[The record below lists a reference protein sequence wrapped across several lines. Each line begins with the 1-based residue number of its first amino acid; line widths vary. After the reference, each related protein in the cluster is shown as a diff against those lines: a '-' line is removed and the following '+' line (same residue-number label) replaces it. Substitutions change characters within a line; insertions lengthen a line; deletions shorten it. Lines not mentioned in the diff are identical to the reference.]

1 MNKGFKRSTIG
12 IIVGTPSLFPLGLV
26 IERHFEKTETWENV
40 MFLGGCGGWGVGEG
54 GVGDFKKWKDD
65 LRWGRGITVI
75 TIIYVSSYRK
85 NIVGI

>member
-40 MFLGGCGGWGVGEG
+40 MFLGGCGGWGVGLGTLKNGWTTYG
-54 GVGDFKKWKDD
+54 GGGE
-65 LRWGRGITVI
+65 LL
-75 TIIYVSSYRK
+75 
-85 NIVGI
+85 

>member
-40 MFLGGCGGWGVGEG
+40 MFLGGCGDGVGGGVEGGGGWGLSKM
-54 GVGDFKKWKDD
+54 D
-65 LRWGRGITVI
+65 GRLTAGAGNYCNYHHLCV
-75 TIIYVSSYRK
+75 K
-85 NIVGI
+85 L